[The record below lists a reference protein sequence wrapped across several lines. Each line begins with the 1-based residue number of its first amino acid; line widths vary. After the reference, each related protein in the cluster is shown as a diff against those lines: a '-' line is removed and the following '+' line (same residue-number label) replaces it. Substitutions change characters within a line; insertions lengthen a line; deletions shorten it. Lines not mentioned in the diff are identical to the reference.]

1 MKPVLGWTMLR
12 PEEVRQVE
20 RSLARE
26 DQDTRDEI
34 GFLLLHQAFAD
45 RFFPGTSVLHTRI
58 RYALFVPWLYHR
70 AAFNRGRGTTL
81 KTRIDHLLIDLAI
94 RLKRAER
101 VDVIGGDALGRL
113 TSQPPDLVYWNALRA
128 WGIVLQGVESR
139 RDALRRLQIASSR
152 ARDDDGGQLFDDPT
166 EVFVGLPKEPDGWIG
181 ADKLNFKLSRDERA
195 FLKRN
200 LGALKR
206 IDLGPALI
214 SKIIGAREYLTETAT
229 LPDWLDT
236 YADDE
241 DKRALRVARD
251 AAALA
256 AIGRCV
262 YGALVESLIVD
273 DGGVDD
279 PKFRN
284 QLSSH
289 FDEYGQAA
297 CRLDLDQVKEF
308 IPQLPIYL
316 TNVLYET
323 QRYVQGGRPTN
334 FRQLEPWYQYAESSR
349 KGSRRARLCLKG
361 NGPHRRSEWQKDR
374 HNVTPLH
381 YRWRIIRKMVLD
393 LNRQ

>member
-1 MKPVLGWTMLR
+1 MLSR
-12 PEEVRQVE
+12 DEVRQVE

-34 GFLLLHQAFAD
+34 GFLLIHQAFAD

-70 AAFNRGRGTTL
+70 AAFNRVRGTTL
-81 KTRIDHLLIDLAI
+81 RARIDHLLIDLAI
-94 RLKRAER
+94 RLKREEK

-139 RDALRRLQIASSR
+139 RDALQRLQIRSSR

-166 EVFVGLPKEPDGWIG
+166 EVFVGLPKEPDGWID
-181 ADKLNFKLSRDERA
+181 ADRLNFKLSRDERA
-195 FLKRN
+195 FLKHY

-206 IDLGPALI
+206 IDFEPALI
-214 SKIIGAREYLTETAT
+214 SRIIRAREELTEIAT
-229 LPDWLDT
+229 LPGWLDA
-236 YADDE
+236 YADDQ

-262 YGALVESLIVD
+262 YGALVESLIAN
-273 DGGVDD
+273 DGGDD
-279 PKFRN
+279 DCRFRN

-289 FDEYGQAA
+289 FAEYGEAA
-297 CRLDLDQVKEF
+297 CRFDLNQVKDF
-308 IPQLPIYL
+308 IPQLPIYMI
-316 TNVLYET
+316 NVLHET
-323 QRYVQGGRPTN
+323 QRFVQGDRPTN
-334 FRQLEPWYQYAESSR
+334 FRQLEPWYQHAESVR
-349 KGSRRARLCLKG
+349 KGSRRARLCVKG

-393 LNRQ
+393 LNQR